1 MMVVIVDHQTS
12 NNGQNVPIIL
22 HPLAMEH
29 VKIISK
35 QNLNAIMMEETVVIR
50 PWLEMENVM
59 SQTNSSHV
67 DILMEET
74 ANLMDRIVMNHL

>member
-1 MMVVIVDHQTS
+1 MEVIAVHPTS
-12 NNGQNVPIIL
+12 QIGQNVPTIL

-35 QNLNAIMMEETVVIR
+35 QNLNAIMMEETAVIR

-74 ANLMDRIVMNHL
+74 ANLMDSIVMSQK